1 MGPRRHRPSG
11 APHGAARGRNAGSAV
26 TLRTLYPATEP
37 RLAQWLPVGDGH
49 EIYFEDA
56 GAPEALPVVFLHG
69 GPGGGCKPSH
79 RQFFAPAR
87 YRAVLFDQRGA
98 GRSRPFGETAHN
110 TTPHLV
116 ADMERLREHL
126 AIESWVL
133 FAGSWGAALALAYA
147 EQFPDRVRGIVL
159 RGAFL
164 ARPCDL
170 DWFLHAG
177 AARLLPQA
185 WAALNASLGQPAH
198 LVSALHQA
206 LFGADPTL
214 ALAAAR
220 AWTAWSTEVVMYSF
234 NSVEGEAEGTTEEML
249 AKARIELHY
258 AVNRYF
264 LADNQLLAQA
274 HRLPRVPVHLVH
286 GQRDLTCT
294 AAASWAL
301 HQAIPGSRLEIL
313 RTAGHLSG
321 EPLVSDALLRAADQ
335 MADELL
341 GHV

>member
-1 MGPRRHRPSG
+1 M
-11 APHGAARGRNAGSAV
+11 
-26 TLRTLYPATEP
+26 TLRTLYPATAP
-37 RLAQWLPVGDGH
+37 RLAEWLPVGDGH

-56 GAPEALPVVFLHG
+56 GVMEGLPVVFLHG

-79 RQFFAPAR
+79 RQFFDPTR

-98 GRSRPFGETAHN
+98 GRSRPFGATAHN

-126 AIESWVL
+126 GIPAWVL

-147 EQFPDRVRGIVL
+147 EQFPHRVRGIVL

-164 ARPCDL
+164 ARACDL

-177 AARLLPQA
+177 AARLLPRA
-185 WAALNASLGQPAH
+185 WATLNASLGHPEN
-198 LVSALHQA
+198 LVSAVHQA
-206 LFGADPTL
+206 LFGPDPSL

-220 AWTAWSTEVVMYSF
+220 AWTAWSGEVVMYSF
-234 NSVEGEAEGTTEEML
+234 NSVDSEMEGPAEEML

-264 LADNQLLAQA
+264 LSDNQLLAQA
-274 HRLPRVPVHLVH
+274 HRLPQVPVHLVH

-294 AAASWAL
+294 ADASWAL